1 MSGDTKV
8 PQILH
13 APQRSRD
20 VGDSPPEGGRRP
32 SDGQL
37 HLRGRQG
44 HAGGGQRR
52 ATAGGGGQ
60 HEAQEKI
67 HSGTVMVKKVCI
79 YATNAVDLL
88 PVSALALAPRV
99 FYKFVVS

>member
-52 ATAGGGGQ
+52 HTAGGGAQ
-60 HEAQEKI
+60 RKDQEKI
-67 HSGTVMVKKVCI
+67 HSGAGKSEMFCEF
-79 YATNAVDLL
+79 AHFTNA
-88 PVSALALAPRV
+88 
-99 FYKFVVS
+99 FCT